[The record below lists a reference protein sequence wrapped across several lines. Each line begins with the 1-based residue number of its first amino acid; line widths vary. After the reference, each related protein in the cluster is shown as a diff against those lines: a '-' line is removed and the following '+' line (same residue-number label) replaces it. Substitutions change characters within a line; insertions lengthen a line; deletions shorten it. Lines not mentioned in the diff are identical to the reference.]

1 MFSRCLGSLQILWLT
16 PTVQRHVNPPLQQKQ
31 TGCSM
36 MIGLHVALLHFLVVE
51 NRHNGNAGGLIEKK
65 DMFSPEHRI
74 WRELILID
82 DSELSVGVNL
92 NVSICLYTV
101 YQPCDEKAT

>member
-1 MFSRCLGSLQILWLT
+1 MFSQRLGSLHILWLT

-36 MIGLHVALLHFLVVE
+36 LIGLQVALLHFFVVK
-51 NRHNGNAGGLIEKK
+51 NRHSGNAGGLIENK

-74 WRELILID
+74 WRELSLID
-82 DSELSVGVNL
+82 DSELSVGVNV
-92 NVSICLYTV
+92 NVSICLYAV